1 MKLKKPWENRYYK
14 EIENVESEFKNKDR
28 YELNRSLRVLR
39 LEKGYSLEEM
49 IYKIEGKEKLGKPSK
64 KRLTELEVKYRVIE
78 DGILKCD
85 KLMKNNI
92 EKLFGCDDIFK

>member
-49 IYKIEGKEKLGKPSK
+49 IYKTK
-64 KRLTELEVKYRVIE
+64 KIVVVS
-78 DGILKCD
+78 
-85 KLMKNNI
+85 
-92 EKLFGCDDIFK
+92 

>member
-49 IYKIEGKEKLGKPSK
+49 IYKIEGKEKLDELSK

>member
-49 IYKIEGKEKLGKPSK
+49 IYKIEGKEKFLSK
-64 KRLTELEVKYRVIE
+64 
-78 DGILKCD
+78 
-85 KLMKNNI
+85 N
-92 EKLFGCDDIFK
+92 